1 MLDWMTLTIEA
12 IGIAIL
18 CIWVIVPIGEFRSI
32 FRRLR
37 QRQEPGSADANG
49 AEDRRKTTD

>member
-12 IGIAIL
+12 IGIIIL

-37 QRQEPGSADANG
+37 QKQQPDSADANG
-49 AEDRRKTTD
+49 ADGRHKTAD

>member
-1 MLDWMTLTIEA
+1 MLDWVTLSIEA
-12 IGIAIL
+12 LGIVIL

-37 QRQEPGSADANG
+37 QRQEPVSAEAEG
-49 AEDRRKTTD
+49 AEDRRKTAD